1 MPTFRYFIR
10 GKNARPADE
19 DYVVDVGRKPRLKL
33 YDKHLKAFNFKKALS
48 AALEVTTNSI
58 PLKNSSVLSFIV
70 LALLLCPIT
79 CSLCIMQ
86 IKPHSQKAT
95 LIYSVLQELARLDGL
110 MIALSGRNEEEL
122 LPLLKYMRKSVHACP
137 YKEGNV
143 ITNNIYCNFNFYSF
157 LHKECYQSK
166 IHSTVD

>member
-1 MPTFRYFIR
+1 
-10 GKNARPADE
+10 
-19 DYVVDVGRKPRLKL
+19 
-33 YDKHLKAFNFKKALS
+33 
-48 AALEVTTNSI
+48 
-58 PLKNSSVLSFIV
+58 
-70 LALLLCPIT
+70 
-79 CSLCIMQ
+79 MQ

-137 YKEGNV
+137 YKEENL
-143 ITNNIYCNFNFYSF
+143 ITNIYCDCNFYLF

-166 IHSTVD
+166 IHSNVD